1 MKIVIVGPFAPFR
14 GGIAKFNEQLALQFS
29 QTNELLLI
37 NFKHQY
43 PKLLFPGKEQTETSR
58 RFSLPTERL
67 LTPYNPVT
75 FFSTIKK
82 IKQFQPDLLIFPYWI
97 PFFIPAFCAIRKG
110 LKTTKTAV
118 LVHNFQSHEKWFLG
132 NWLRRRFFRSAD
144 MLISLSDF
152 VNAQLRTAFPDK
164 QMIAGF
170 HPVYDDLNQNRYTPA
185 TAKKE
190 LQVTDKKVLLFFGY
204 IKAYKGV
211 ETLISA
217 FNFLPN
223 NQNYHLFIV
232 GEVYGDEK
240 EYLELIKKYH
250 LEKQVTFLN
259 KFVTEPEIE
268 LFFKAADALVLPYQ
282 QASQS
287 GVLQIATLFD
297 LGVVVT
303 PVGGLPELV
312 KQFQL
317 GVVSEATSAE
327 ALAKGIENFFSLDK
341 KIIHEGCAEVRERY
355 SWHAL
360 AERIKE
366 KKAVISR

>member
-29 QTNELLLI
+29 HTNELLLI
-37 NFKHQY
+37 NFKQQY
-43 PKLLFPGKEQTETSR
+43 PKLLFPGKEQTEASR
-58 RFSLPTERL
+58 SFSLLTERL
-67 LTPYNPVT
+67 LTPYNPFT
-75 FFSTIKK
+75 FFSTFKK

-97 PFFIPAFCAIRKG
+97 PFFIPAFWVIRKG
-110 LKTTKTAV
+110 LKTTKTAI

-132 NWLRRRFFRSAD
+132 NLLRRRFFRSANI
-144 MLISLSDF
+144 LISLSDF

-164 QMIAGF
+164 QITAGF
-170 HPVYDDLNQNRYTPA
+170 HPVYDDLNQNRYTQE
-185 TAKKE
+185 TAKEK
-190 LQVTDKKVLLFFGY
+190 LQVADKKVLLFFGY

-211 ETLISA
+211 DTLISA
-217 FNFLPN
+217 FHLLPK
-223 NQNYHLFIV
+223 NQDYHLFIV

-240 EYLELIKKYH
+240 EYLELIKKYN
-250 LEKQVTFLN
+250 LEKQITFLN

-312 KQFQL
+312 NQFQL
-317 GVVSEATSAE
+317 GIVSETTSAE
-327 ALAKGIENFFSLDK
+327 AIAKALEEFFSLDK
-341 KIIHEGCAEVRERY
+341 KMIHEGCDKVRDKY
-355 SWHAL
+355 SWRSL
-360 AERIKE
+360 AERIIE
-366 KKAVISR
+366 ES